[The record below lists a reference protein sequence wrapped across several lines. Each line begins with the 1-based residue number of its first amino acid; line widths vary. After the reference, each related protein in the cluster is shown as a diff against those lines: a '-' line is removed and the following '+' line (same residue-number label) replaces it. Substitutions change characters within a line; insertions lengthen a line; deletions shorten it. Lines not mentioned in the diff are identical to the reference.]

1 MAGHSETS
9 AGPRGDGTFPP
20 DWGRP
25 PGTRWSE
32 ERALWITANVAKPGR
47 SARAALRR
55 ANEERM
61 RDVRETLQ
69 GLLAKR
75 DRRA

>member
-1 MAGHSETS
+1 MPGLETS
-9 AGPRGDGTFPP
+9 DGARGANTFPP

-32 ERALWITANVAKPGR
+32 ERALWITTNVARPGR

-55 ANEERM
+55 AQEERM
-61 RDVRETLQ
+61 HDVRESLQ

-75 DRRA
+75 DRRP